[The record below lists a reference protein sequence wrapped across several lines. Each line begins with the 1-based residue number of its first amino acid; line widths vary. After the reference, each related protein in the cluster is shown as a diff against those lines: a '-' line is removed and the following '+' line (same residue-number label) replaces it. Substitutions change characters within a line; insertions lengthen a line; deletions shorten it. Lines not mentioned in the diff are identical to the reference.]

1 MREEMRVTEYR
12 RRRGGMEEAHHL
24 QRGGAAGVDV
34 GVCVGVGVGVGV
46 GARPAQ
52 RGPVVEA
59 QLGGGGV
66 ARVAE
71 RRAGVIAGPAVGLVQ
86 GSVALEAEAPA
97 VGAAEHHA
105 TPPTAQLALA
115 THLIFH
121 FHLFFF
127 TLNPSRLLPSPSKK
141 KYILNCAK
149 SISRDISC

>member
-1 MREEMRVTEYR
+1 
-12 RRRGGMEEAHHL
+12 MEEAHHL

-121 FHLFFF
+121 FHLFFSLS
-127 TLNPSRLLPSPSKK
+127 TLLDYYPLRLK